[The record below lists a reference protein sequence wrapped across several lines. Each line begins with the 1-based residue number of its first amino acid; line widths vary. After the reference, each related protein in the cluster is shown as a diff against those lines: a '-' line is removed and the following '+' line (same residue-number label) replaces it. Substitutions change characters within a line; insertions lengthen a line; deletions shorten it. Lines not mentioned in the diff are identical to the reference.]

1 VPGPDARRPSVEV
14 SPIEVK
20 ICGVTRREDAGQA
33 ASAGA
38 DYIGAILSPGY
49 SRSIEPEIAATFLEG
64 GGATATLVAVFVDLA
79 VPKAARAAR
88 TAGAGVIQLH
98 GDERP
103 DHLRAL
109 RAEGPWRLWKAVRVR
124 RPAEVLAA
132 AERWV
137 GIADG
142 LLLDGFREG
151 SGGGQGAR
159 FPWKALEVVRHQVP
173 VELKLVVAGGLTP
186 ENVDKAVSRLAP
198 DVVDVSSGVERLLGV
213 KDPDRVRAFIQR
225 ARAAA
230 ELLPRPA
237 DARIAEAG

>member
-1 VPGPDARRPSVEV
+1 MPDARS

-20 ICGVTRREDAGQA
+20 ICGVTRREDARLAVG
-33 ASAGA
+33 AGA

-49 SRSIEPEIAATFLEG
+49 SRSIEPETAAQFLEVG
-64 GGATATLVAVFVDLA
+64 EATLVAVFVDAA
-79 VPKAARAAR
+79 VTRAVRAARAA
-88 TAGAGVIQLH
+88 GAGMIQLH

-103 DHLRAL
+103 DYLREL
-109 RAEGPWRLWKAVRVR
+109 RNEGPWRLWKAVRLR
-124 RPAEVLAA
+124 RPAEIVAA

-151 SGGGQGAR
+151 SAGGQGAR
-159 FPWKALEVVRHQVP
+159 FPWKALEAVRHAIP
-173 VELKLVVAGGLTP
+173 VELKLVVAGGLTS
-186 ENVDKAVSRLAP
+186 ENVDKAVARLAP
-198 DVVDVSSGVERLLGV
+198 DVVDVSSGVEAQLGI
-213 KDPDRVRAFIQR
+213 KDPDRVRAFVER

-230 ELLPRPA
+230 GYWTVPS

>member
-1 VPGPDARRPSVEV
+1 VLVEGPRIR
-14 SPIEVK
+14 VK
-20 ICGVTRREDAGQA
+20 ICGVTRREDARHA

-49 SRSIEPEIAATFLEG
+49 PRSIEPEIAATFLEG
-64 GGATATLVAVFVDLA
+64 GPATLVAVFVDAA

-98 GDERP
+98 GEERP

-124 RPAEVLAA
+124 RPAEVMAA

-159 FPWKALEVVRHQVP
+159 FPWKALEAVRHQIP
-173 VELKLVVAGGLTP
+173 VELALVVAGGLTP
-186 ENVDKAVSRLAP
+186 ENVEKAVSRLAP

-213 KDPDRVRAFIQR
+213 KDPDRVRTFIQR

-230 ELLPRPA
+230 ELLPPPA